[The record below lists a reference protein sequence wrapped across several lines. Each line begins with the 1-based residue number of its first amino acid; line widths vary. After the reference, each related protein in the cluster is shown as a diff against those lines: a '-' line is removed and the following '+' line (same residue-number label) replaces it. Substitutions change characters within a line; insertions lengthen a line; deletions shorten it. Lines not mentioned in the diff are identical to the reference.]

1 MGDPGPDITR
11 SLRDAADDAGHAPAL
26 IDLVYDQLRAIA
38 QARMNAERPG
48 HTLQATGLVN
58 EACVRLLGS
67 TGQRFDDRSHFFRAA
82 AEAMRRVLIDHARG
96 RAAEK
101 RGGPGARR
109 ISIDVL
115 DLAAESDPQAILDL
129 DEAIEC
135 LRGEDAQAGE
145 VVRLR
150 FFAGLS
156 VADTAAVLSV
166 SERTVARDWAFAR
179 ARLAEL
185 LTPDGTSASSP

>member
-1 MGDPGPDITR
+1 MSDPTVDITR
-11 SLRDAADDAGHAPAL
+11 ALRRADGDAGGAREL

-38 QARMNAERPG
+38 QARMNAERRD

-58 EACVRLLGS
+58 EACIRLLGS
-67 TGQRFDDRSHFFRAA
+67 TDQTFADRGHFFRAA
-82 AEAMRRVLIDHARG
+82 AEAMRRVLIDHARS

-101 RGGPGARR
+101 RGGSAARK

-115 DLAAESDPQAILDL
+115 DLAANADPQAILEL
-129 DEAIEC
+129 DDAIER
-135 LRGEDAQAGE
+135 LRQEDPDAGD

-156 VADTAAVLSV
+156 VTEAASVRGV

-179 ARLAEL
+179 ARLSEL
-185 LTPDGTSASSP
+185 LDDGADADIRP